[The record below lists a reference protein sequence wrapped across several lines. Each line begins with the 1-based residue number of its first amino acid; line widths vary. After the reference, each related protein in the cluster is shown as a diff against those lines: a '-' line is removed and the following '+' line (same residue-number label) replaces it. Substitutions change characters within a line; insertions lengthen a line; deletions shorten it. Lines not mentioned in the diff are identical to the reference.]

1 MTQPDQRFEVGR
13 PVADPDGSPDAL
25 SPLTWLVLLAVES
38 DDCARFIAA
47 AESEL
52 GQALGLAAVS
62 GEPLAYA
69 PDDTH
74 GRRALAVATAAARTT
89 VVPPQSWRV
98 VPITHAGARLALLAV
113 GGKGAGNGA
122 QEKLLELITALLG
135 EQLTRAALVRSQTA
149 SFVRR
154 LVSAPDMGTERARH
168 EARAVGLPL
177 ADAYWPAVLT
187 CSSAARRPDLATRI
201 DQEARRLVPDSLT
214 ATVNGHIVLLRPAGD
229 PASEVSAWL
238 ERLVARARALMPA
251 SRPLVIA
258 NEAPVPLDELNG
270 RVTQLLRLSAFGPR
284 ANPAQPLMSAR
295 QFALEALLW
304 EHVATP
310 DARRFVED
318 RLGAL
323 IAWDRSHDSDLLGV
337 LEAALDFPRHDQAAR
352 RCFMHRNTFR
362 HRLRQATDVLG
373 HDIEDPD
380 VRLAVHVALKLR
392 RGPAF
397 AAADGADAWT
407 VSSRP
412 PA

>member
-1 MTQPDQRFEVGR
+1 MTQTDQRFEVGR
-13 PVADPDGSPDAL
+13 PLPGADGGSDAL
-25 SPLTWLVLLAVES
+25 GPLTWLVLLAVES
-38 DDCARFIAA
+38 DDCGRFIAA

-52 GQALGLAAVS
+52 GQALGLAAAS

-69 PDDTH
+69 PDDTR

-98 VPITHAGARLALLAV
+98 VPITHAGTRLALLAV
-113 GGKGAGNGA
+113 GGGAAGNGA
-122 QEKLLELITALLG
+122 HEKLLELITALLR

-154 LVSAPDMGTERARH
+154 LVSAPDMGAERARD
-168 EARAVGLPL
+168 EARAVGVAL

-187 CSSAARRPDLATRI
+187 CSSAAPRPELAARI
-201 DQEARRLVPDSLT
+201 DREARRSVPDSLT

-238 ERLVARARALMPA
+238 ERLVARARAFMPSSRAHIIA
-251 SRPLVIA
+251 S
-258 NEAPVPLDELNG
+258 EAPVPLSELNG

-284 ANPAQPLMSAR
+284 ANPARPLMSAR

-304 EHVATP
+304 EHLTTP

-392 RGPAF
+392 RGPASR
-397 AAADGADAWT
+397 AADAADPRAT
-407 VSSRP
+407 SSPP